1 VSNFG
6 ISSGLIIGFYYFVI
20 RRLLM
25 QYYGVDA
32 IVRIVSH
39 LMFIY
44 ISFWALQSLRIEQ
57 FFKTQFTPQIRMLM
71 VFFAIAIGYTV
82 SSFALELIA
91 LCRNLFIV
99 YFP

>member
-1 VSNFG
+1 
-6 ISSGLIIGFYYFVI
+6 
-20 RRLLM
+20 M

-91 LCRNLFIV
+91 LCRWHLQFYRHYGRLLLADCHV
-99 YFP
+99 YLQEFL

>member
-1 VSNFG
+1 
-6 ISSGLIIGFYYFVI
+6 
-20 RRLLM
+20 M

-71 VFFAIAIGYTV
+71 VFSPSLSDTQLAR
-82 SSFALELIA
+82 LL
-91 LCRNLFIV
+91 
-99 YFP
+99 

>member
-1 VSNFG
+1 
-6 ISSGLIIGFYYFVI
+6 
-20 RRLLM
+20 M

-71 VFFAIAIGYTV
+71 
-82 SSFALELIA
+82 
-91 LCRNLFIV
+91 
-99 YFP
+99 

>member
-1 VSNFG
+1 
-6 ISSGLIIGFYYFVI
+6 
-20 RRLLM
+20 M

-71 VFFAIAIGYTV
+71 VFFAIAIG
-82 SSFALELIA
+82 
-91 LCRNLFIV
+91 
-99 YFP
+99 

>member
-1 VSNFG
+1 
-6 ISSGLIIGFYYFVI
+6 
-20 RRLLM
+20 M

-39 LMFIY
+39 LMF

>member
-1 VSNFG
+1 
-6 ISSGLIIGFYYFVI
+6 
-20 RRLLM
+20 M
-25 QYYGVDA
+25 QYYGVDS

>member
-1 VSNFG
+1 
-6 ISSGLIIGFYYFVI
+6 
-20 RRLLM
+20 M

-82 SSFALELIA
+82 SFF
-91 LCRNLFIV
+91 CFYFFVLFS
-99 YFP
+99 

>member
-1 VSNFG
+1 
-6 ISSGLIIGFYYFVI
+6 
-20 RRLLM
+20 M
-25 QYYGVDA
+25 
-32 IVRIVSH
+32 
-39 LMFIY
+39 
-44 ISFWALQSLRIEQ
+44 QSLRIEQ

>member
-1 VSNFG
+1 
-6 ISSGLIIGFYYFVI
+6 
-20 RRLLM
+20 M

-57 FFKTQFTPQIRMLM
+57 FFIRMLM

>member
-1 VSNFG
+1 
-6 ISSGLIIGFYYFVI
+6 
-20 RRLLM
+20 M

-57 FFKTQFTPQIRMLM
+57 FFKTQFTPQMLM